1 MKKILFLLL
10 TILFIFHSTAYATNA
25 EISAWAKEEVAE
37 AIQLGIVPEDMQND
51 YQNNITRAEFA
62 KMAVLFVAR
71 HFDMEVDKLIE
82 WYLSVHVDSNG
93 NHPPFLDS
101 TFTDIADS
109 QYEYYIQCANSMH
122 IVYGRGDGIF
132 DPDAPI
138 TREEAAAM
146 LLRVYFCY
154 GGGVKLGPKSEG
166 VDAFYD
172 VAQISS
178 WADSAVRY
186 MYQWD
191 VMKGV
196 SDIHYAPKS
205 YYTKEQCYITFLRL
219 DRVYSIN

>member
-1 MKKILFLLL
+1 MKKILFLVLAILL
-10 TILFIFHSTAYATNA
+10 VFSGTVYAVDTG
-25 EISAWAKEEVAE
+25 ISDWATEEVEE
-37 AIQLGIVPEDMQND
+37 AIRLGIVPEDMQKD

-71 HFDMEVDKLIE
+71 HFQMDLDDMVT
-82 WYLSVHVDSNG
+82 WYLSKHIDSTG
-93 NHPPFLDS
+93 NPPTFQEH

-109 QYEYYIQCANSMH
+109 EFAHYIRCANSLG
-122 IVYGRGDGIF
+122 IVYGRGEGIF
-132 DPDAPI
+132 DPNAFI
-138 TREEAAAM
+138 LREEAAAM

-154 GGGVKLGPKSEG
+154 GGGVKLGPKSEK

-172 VAQISS
+172 AAEISS

-196 SDIHYAPKS
+196 SDTHYAPKAQ
-205 YYTKEQCYITFLRL
+205 YTKEQCYATFFRL
-219 DRVYSIN
+219 DQVYSIE

>member
-1 MKKILFLLL
+1 MNYHFTPSGVCSRSIDFSVENGKI
-10 TILFIFHSTAYATNA
+10 ID
-25 EISAWAKEEVAE
+25 ISIAGGCSGN
-37 AIQLGIVPEDMQND
+37 LSGISSLV
-51 YQNNITRAEFA
+51 
-62 KMAVLFVAR
+62 KG
-71 HFDMEVDKLIE
+71 MEVDEVIE
-82 WYLSVHVDSNG
+82 WYLSAHIDSNG
-93 NHPPFLDS
+93 NHPPFLES
-101 TFTDIADS
+101 TFSDIEDS
-109 QYEYYIQCANSMH
+109 EHKYYIQCANSMH

-172 VAQISS
+172 VAEISS

-196 SDIHYAPKS
+196 SDTHYAPKS
-205 YYTKEQCYITFLRL
+205 YYTKEQCYATFLRL
-219 DRVYSIN
+219 DDVYSYR